1 MVVRPAAVAG
11 MFYPAEA
18 AALAHQIS
26 RSLAVAERELEKGLP
41 VPRALIVPHAG
52 YIYSGVTA
60 AFAYQAVRESPFRR
74 VVLFGPAHR
83 VGFQGMAVPESEVF
97 RTPLGDISVDQ
108 EAVRRALVHAQVQ
121 ASDAPHAEE
130 HSLEVQLPF
139 LQSVLQHFELLPVCV
154 GMVEPQAVAE
164 VMELFLDEKETLI
177 VISSDLSHFHDYQR
191 ANAIDAATV
200 DAMLTIQ
207 WPVTHEQACGAT
219 AINALL
225 ILADKYGL
233 EPRLLDYRN
242 SGDTAGDKNRVV
254 GYASMAWFEQGG
266 LNE

>member
-1 MVVRPAAVAG
+1 MSVRPAAVAG

-18 AALAHQIS
+18 EELSSQIS
-26 RSLAVAERELEKGLP
+26 RSLAVAEAVLEKGLP
-41 VPRALIVPHAG
+41 VPRAIIVPHAG
-52 YIYSGVTA
+52 YVYSGLTA
-60 AFAYQAVRESPFRR
+60 AFAYQAVHGAPFRR

-83 VGFQGMAVPESEVF
+83 VGFRGMAVPQNETF
-97 RTPLGDISVDQ
+97 RTPLGDIPVDQ
-108 EAVRRALVHAQVQ
+108 EAVRRALGHAQVQ
-121 ASDAPHAEE
+121 ASDVAHAQE

-139 LQSVLQHFELLPVCV
+139 LQSVLQHFESLPVCV

-177 VISSDLSHFHDYQR
+177 VVSSDLSHFHDYQR

-200 DAMLTIQ
+200 DTMLNITGALE
-207 WPVTHEQACGAT
+207 HDQACGAT

-233 EPRLLDYRN
+233 KPRLLDYRN
-242 SGDTAGDKNRVV
+242 SGDTAGDKKCVV
-254 GYASMAWFEQGG
+254 GYASMAWYVQGS